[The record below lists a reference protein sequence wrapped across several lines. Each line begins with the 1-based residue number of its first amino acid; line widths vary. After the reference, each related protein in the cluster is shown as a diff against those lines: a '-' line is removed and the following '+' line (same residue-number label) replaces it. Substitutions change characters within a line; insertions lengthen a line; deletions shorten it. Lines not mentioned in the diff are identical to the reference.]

1 MIKIWKFGDYKHY
14 TSLDLL
20 THIFNIPTPKENMD
34 GSQVAKVFYEEDNLD
49 KIINYCEKD
58 VVATIQLFR
67 RYRGEPL
74 IEEDF
79 IIST

>member
-1 MIKIWKFGDYKHY
+1 MHY

-49 KIINYCEKD
+49 KIINYCEK

-74 IEEDF
+74 IEDDF